1 VPKHPAEKELSI
13 LVEAE
18 RIGPEGLHYSVTATP
33 AQCLALARRF
43 GILKILSLSGEVDLN
58 QDSQIGH
65 YRLQAS
71 LRAEVEQACI
81 VSLEPVQ
88 EQISETFER
97 FYARPELIEASPEPD
112 PDEDLADWLDPDAV
126 DPPDPLENGR
136 IDIGEALAEEL
147 ALSLNP
153 YPRRPDATLPKAYVQ
168 EVPETATIKPF
179 AALAKLKK
187 APGSEPGA

>member
-1 VPKHPAEKELSI
+1 MPKHPAEKQMSI

-18 RIGPEGLHYSVTATP
+18 RIGPEGLHYSITATP
-33 AQCLALARRF
+33 AQCTALARRF
-43 GILKILSLSGEVDLN
+43 GILKILSLSGEVDLR
-58 QDSQIGH
+58 QDSRIGH

-71 LRAEVEQACI
+71 LLADVEQACI
-81 VSLEPVQ
+81 VSLEPVR
-88 EQISETFER
+88 EQISEDFER
-97 FYARPELIEASPEPD
+97 FYARPELIEAEAEPD
-112 PDEDLADWLDPDAV
+112 PDEDIADWLDPEAA

-153 YPRRPDATLPKAYVQ
+153 YPRRPDATLPETYVQ
-168 EVPETATIKPF
+168 EAPETATIRPF

-187 APGSEPGA
+187 TPGSDPGA